1 MDRPIRFSSQQ
12 LKIATSNFS
21 HLLGAG
27 GFGSVYKG
35 ALSSGVL
42 VAVKVLNGSSDK
54 KIEDQFL
61 AEVSTIGTTH
71 HINLVQLYGFC
82 FDKDLR
88 ALVYEYMENAS
99 LDRLLFNKENVE
111 WEKLNDIAIG
121 TAKGISYLHE
131 DCQQRI
137 IHYDIKPENIL
148 LDVGFCPKVA
158 DFGLAKL
165 CNREKTHMT
174 LTSGRGTP
182 GYAAPELWMPYPVT
196 QKCDVYSFGML
207 LFEILGRRRN
217 LDLNLPDSQE
227 WFPKWVWKKFDQ
239 GKLSEV
245 MAVCGIEEKDREKA
259 GRMAV
264 VALWCVEYNP
274 EIRPWMSDVV
284 KMLEGGID
292 IPIPKN
298 PFRHFMVLSPLPD
311 ISGGEVTN
319 SACLNIHNMSIK
331 FFNYFQIIPTGI
343 KIRSNKPINITE
355 SEDKT
360 QKLMEDKTENID
372 RKT

>member
-1 MDRPIRFSSQQ
+1 MLETGVLVVILFLLVLIFFRISLIIRGFSERRRSRLCSNPPCNLKVVVPTIDKVLNEMDRPIRFSSQQ

-61 AEVSTIGTTH
+61 A
-71 HINLVQLYGFC
+71 
-82 FDKDLR
+82 
-88 ALVYEYMENAS
+88 
-99 LDRLLFNKENVE
+99 
-111 WEKLNDIAIG
+111 
-121 TAKGISYLHE
+121 
-131 DCQQRI
+131 
-137 IHYDIKPENIL
+137 
-148 LDVGFCPKVA
+148 
-158 DFGLAKL
+158 
-165 CNREKTHMT
+165 
-174 LTSGRGTP
+174 
-182 GYAAPELWMPYPVT
+182 
-196 QKCDVYSFGML
+196 
-207 LFEILGRRRN
+207 EILGRRRN

-319 SACLNIHNMSIK
+319 SACNLLPGSSQVSLEPVYASSSHSLG
-331 FFNYFQIIPTGI
+331 NYEI
-343 KIRSNKPINITE
+343 KIATI
-355 SEDKT
+355 
-360 QKLMEDKTENID
+360 
-372 RKT
+372 

>member
-1 MDRPIRFSSQQ
+1 MRRVSEGKRSSLCSNPNVVPTIDQVLNEIEKPIRFSSKQ
-12 LKIATSNFS
+12 LKIATNSFS
-21 HLLGAG
+21 DLLGAG
-27 GFGSVYKG
+27 ATGSVYKG
-35 ALSSGVL
+35 TLPSGL
-42 VAVKVLNGSSDK
+42 IVAVKVLNGSSK
-54 KIEDQFL
+54 KKVEDQFL

-82 FDKDLR
+82 FESDLR

-99 LDRLLFNKENVE
+99 LDRLLFNKENIE

-121 TAKGISYLHE
+121 TAKGIAYLHE

-165 CNREKTHMT
+165 CDRKKTHMT
-174 LTSGRGTP
+174 LTGNRGTP
-182 GYAAPELWMPYPVT
+182 GYAAPEMWMPYPVT

-217 LDLNLPDSQE
+217 FDLNLPESQE
-227 WFPKWVWKKFDQ
+227 WFPKWVWKKFDK

-245 MAVCGIEEKDREKA
+245 MDVCAIEEMDRGKA

-264 VALWCVEYNP
+264 IALCCVQYNS
-274 EIRPWMSDVV
+274 ESRPLMSEVV
-284 KMLEGGID
+284 KMLEGGVD

-298 PFRHFMVLSPLPD
+298 PFPCFF
-311 ISGGEVTN
+311 EVTDR
-319 SACLNIHNMSIK
+319 ACGLVPGS
-331 FFNYFQIIPTGI
+331 T
-343 KIRSNKPINITE
+343 RVSTE
-355 SEDKT
+355 TDYSSVSPVVRNNEIEIVT
-360 QKLMEDKTENID
+360 T
-372 RKT
+372 